1 MSLKRI
7 FCTHKWQ
14 MLSRVTTESKMDQML
29 KQTGRS
35 PSPRNV
41 LDLEPLMGRLLIET
55 FFCNRC
61 GALRRFKNKI

>member
-1 MSLKRI
+1 
-7 FCTHKWQ
+7 
-14 MLSRVTTESKMDQML
+14 MDQML